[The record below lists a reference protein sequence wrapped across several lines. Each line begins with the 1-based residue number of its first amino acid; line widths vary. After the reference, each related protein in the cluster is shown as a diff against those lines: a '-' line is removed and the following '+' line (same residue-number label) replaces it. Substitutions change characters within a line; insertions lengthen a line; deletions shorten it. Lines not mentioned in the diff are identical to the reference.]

1 MAKQCFNK
9 EYLIE
14 ILKKDNATLLG
25 DYTSFNRDIKPKFRC
40 RCGKEENNRTFRDI
54 STKGAFCHNCVYEI
68 ASKQRNKTVKEVYG
82 VECVSQIISV
92 KAKRVTTN
100 IKRHGVAVPFQSAEV
115 KEKSRI
121 TCLERYGAEYPGQ
134 SEEVKNKI
142 KATNLKKYGSRCSL
156 QSDSAKEKTLITL
169 QEKYGENIINAFQ
182 AEEVKNKIRCT
193 NMERLGVEYPSQSE
207 EVKNKIRGTNMER
220 LGVKYPGQSA
230 EVKEKSRIT
239 CLERYDV
246 VSPLQNKEIMEKVK
260 ATNLERYGVVSP
272 LQNKEIMEKV
282 KATNLE
288 RYGVEHVL
296 QNKEIMEH
304 AQKNAKKYKS
314 FEMPSGAVRKVQGY
328 EPFALNILVKVYEE
342 EQIKTDRKDVP
353 RVQYEVDGKKK
364 YHFPDI
370 FIPHENK
377 LIEVKSTWT
386 LNCKTDNI
394 KLKKKACEKR
404 GFLYEIWCFDGKGN
418 RVEVPV

>member
-1 MAKQCFNK
+1 MAKQRFNK

-25 DYTSFNRDIKPKFRC
+25 DYASFNRDIKPKFRC
-40 RCGKEENNRTFRDI
+40 YCGKEENNRTFRDI
-54 STKGAFCHNCVYEI
+54 STKGVFCHDCVYERG
-68 ASKQRNKTVKEVYG
+68 SKQRNKTVKEVYG
-82 VECVSQIISV
+82 VECVSQIVSV
-92 KAKRVTTN
+92 KAKRVATN
-100 IKRHGVAVPFQSAEV
+100 IERRGVAVPFQSAEV

-121 TCLERYGAEYPGQ
+121 TCLERYG
-134 SEEVKNKI
+134 EEHPLQNTI
-142 KATNLKKYGSRCSL
+142 IMDNLKATNLEKYGNTCSL
-156 QSDSAKEKTLITL
+156 QSDSSKEKTLITL

-182 AEEVKNKIRCT
+182 AEEVKTKSKTT
-193 NMERLGVEYPSQSE
+193 NMERLGVEYPGQSE

-220 LGVKYPGQSA
+220 LGVEYPGQS
-230 EVKEKSRIT
+230 EQVKQKIIATNIERHGVEYTFQSEDVIEKIKAT
-239 CLERYDV
+239 NVERYGV
-246 VSPLQNKEIMEKVK
+246 VCPLQNKEIMEKVK
-260 ATNLERYGVVSP
+260 ATNVELYGVEHP
-272 LQNKEIMEKV
+272 LQNKEV
-282 KATNLE
+282 AD
-288 RYGVEHVL
+288 R
-296 QNKEIMEH
+296 
-304 AQKNAKKYKS
+304 AQKNAKKYKR

-328 EPFALNILVKVYEE
+328 EPFALKILVKTYQED
-342 EQIKTDRKDVP
+342 QIKTDRKDVP

-386 LNCKTDNI
+386 LKCKTDNI
-394 KLKKKACEKR
+394 KLKKEACEEQ

>member
-1 MAKQCFNK
+1 MAKQRFNK

-14 ILKKDNATLLG
+14 IIKKDNATLLG
-25 DYTSFNRDIKPKFRC
+25 DYTNFNRDIKPKFRC
-40 RCGKEENNRTFRDI
+40 YCGKEENNRTFRDI
-54 STKGAFCHNCVYEI
+54 STKGVFCHDCVYERG
-68 ASKQRNKTVKEVYG
+68 SKQRNKTVKEVYG

-92 KAKRVTTN
+92 KAKRVATN
-100 IKRHGVAVPFQSAEV
+100 IERRGVAIPFQSAEV

-121 TCLERYGAEYPGQ
+121 TCLERYGAEHPLQ
-134 SEEVKNKI
+134 NMIIMDKL
-142 KATNLKKYGSRCSL
+142 KATNLEKYGSKCSL

-169 QEKYGENIINAFQ
+169 QGKYGENIINAFQ

-193 NMERLGVEYPSQSE
+193 NMERLGVEYPGQSGEVKNKIRCTNMERLGVEYPGQSE
-207 EVKNKIRGTNMER
+207 EVKNKSKTTNIER
-220 LGVKYPGQSA
+220 YGKEYTFQS
-230 EVKEKSRIT
+230 EDIKEKIKT
-239 CLERYDV
+239 
-246 VSPLQNKEIMEKVK
+246 
-260 ATNLERYGVVSP
+260 TNVERYGVVSP

-282 KATNLE
+282 KATNVE
-288 RYGVEHVL
+288 RYGVEHPL
-296 QNKEIMEH
+296 QNNEIAEC

-328 EPFALNILVKVYEE
+328 EPFALKILIKIYEE

-353 RVQYEVDGKKK
+353 RVHYEVDGKNK

-386 LNCKTDNI
+386 LKCKADNI
-394 KLKKKACEKR
+394 QLKKKACEEQ

>member
-1 MAKQCFNK
+1 MAKQRFNK

-14 ILKKDNATLLG
+14 ISKKDNATLLG

-40 RCGKEENNRTFRDI
+40 YCGKEENNRTFRDI
-54 STKGAFCHNCVYEI
+54 STKGMFCHDCVYERG
-68 ASKQRNKTVKEVYG
+68 SKQRNKTVKEVYG
-82 VECVSQIISV
+82 VECVSQIVSV
-92 KAKRVTTN
+92 KAKRVATN
-100 IKRHGVAVPFQSAEV
+100 IERRGVAVPFQSAEV

-121 TCLERYGAEYPGQ
+121 TCLERHGVEHPLQ
-134 SEEVKNKI
+134 NTI
-142 KATNLKKYGSRCSL
+142 IMDNLKATNLEKYGSTCSL

-169 QEKYGENIINAFQ
+169 QGKYGENIINVFQ
-182 AEEVKNKIRCT
+182 AEDVKTKSKNT
-193 NMERLGVEYPSQSE
+193 NMERLGVEYPGQSE

-220 LGVKYPGQSA
+220 LGVEYTFQS
-230 EVKEKSRIT
+230 EDVKEKIKTTNVRK
-239 CLERYDV
+239 YGV
-246 VSPLQNKEIMEKVK
+246 ASPLQNKEIMEKVK
-260 ATNLERYGVVSP
+260 VTNV
-272 LQNKEIMEKV
+272 
-282 KATNLE
+282 E

-296 QNKEIMEH
+296 QNNEIAER

-328 EPFALNILVKVYEE
+328 EPFALKILVKIYQE

-386 LNCKTDNI
+386 LECKTDNI
-394 KLKKKACEKR
+394 KLKKKACEEQ
-404 GFLYEIWCFDGKGN
+404 GFLYEIWCFDRKGN

>member
-1 MAKQCFNK
+1 MAKQRFNK

-14 ILKKDNATLLG
+14 ISKKDNATLLG

-40 RCGKEENNRTFRDI
+40 YCGKEENNRTFRDI
-54 STKGAFCHNCVYEI
+54 STKGMFCHDCVYERG
-68 ASKQRNKTVKEVYG
+68 SKQRNKTVKEVYG
-82 VECVSQIISV
+82 VECVSQIVSV
-92 KAKRVTTN
+92 KAKRVATN
-100 IKRHGVAVPFQSAEV
+100 IERRGVAVPFQSAEV

-121 TCLERYGAEYPGQ
+121 TCLERHGVEHPLQ
-134 SEEVKNKI
+134 NTI
-142 KATNLKKYGSRCSL
+142 IMDNLKATNLEKYGSTCSL

-169 QEKYGENIINAFQ
+169 QGKYGENIINVFQ
-182 AEEVKNKIRCT
+182 AEDVKTKSKNT
-193 NMERLGVEYPSQSE
+193 NMERLGVEYPGQSE

-220 LGVKYPGQSA
+220 LGVEYTFQS
-230 EVKEKSRIT
+230 EDVKEKIKTTNVRK
-239 CLERYDV
+239 YGV
-246 VSPLQNKEIMEKVK
+246 ASPLQNKEIMEKVK
-260 ATNLERYGVVSP
+260 VTNV
-272 LQNKEIMEKV
+272 
-282 KATNLE
+282 E

-296 QNKEIMEH
+296 QNNEIAER

-328 EPFALNILVKVYEE
+328 EPFALKILVKIYQEE
-342 EQIKTDRKDVP
+342 RIKTDRKDVP
-353 RVQYEVDGKKK
+353 RVQYEVYGKKK

-386 LNCKTDNI
+386 LECKTDNI
-394 KLKKKACEKR
+394 KLKKKACEEQ
-404 GFLYEIWCFDGKGN
+404 GFLYEIWCFDRKGN